1 MEEGIIVMVMNAG
14 MDGFWL
20 EESRYGCTEEDRER
34 FIHNMDGSSPAV
46 RLMLLVE
53 KTLHAPRISEKPGTL
68 IGRMDGNSE
77 TDRRTIIGIAQGMDI
92 WCRRDSHTKD
102 VYGDYTIWWMLDAG
116 NAAAGSCSRRLQG
129 RPDPVKDDE
138 GRMMSLLAFAVRNGQ
153 WASRFADTLA
163 SFLTDAARHDGILGE
178 DMKDDGM
185 ESQGYRLADEGAV
198 PTRCIQALACMICHA
213 FNDGYCQETG
223 MSMVSP
229 LSVTLSMTVNRCL
242 DAPTAAG
249 LPMVADGLYGQGR
262 DPMSDLDAILH
273 YAALNP
279 HSPTSARSLGNNP
292 GMLTI
297 IPGGMFIGGNASNI
311 AIRQN
316 RRADDASMFAIITH
330 PGFPDHMGRAVEDAG
345 RLLSGMCR
353 AIPESEHAG
362 EPFHFPLLPYH
373 TLERIAAAP
382 ARIIEL
388 MADPGPIGVAMQC
401 DHDPEERSRN
411 VPDARTTRDRMVVPE
426 DEAKAQRRGMMMA
439 GRICETDWS
448 HHDTEETIGI
458 IKAISP
464 PNYDAV
470 HDPMDFLGYHQGLPT
485 IQRWQVGQFIASCM
499 DTGRMGLASSMV
511 WLAGFMES
519 VNRTIGSGGTD
530 PLDWDGHATWSMLMK
545 GSMLRTML
553 EDDNSGLP
561 DDFIATDFLARVSL
575 KPYRGDESVDPRLSR
590 FMIAMEPERSGW
602 ATTSSYVLLIDW
614 GA

>member
-1 MEEGIIVMVMNAG
+1 MGIG
-14 MDGFWL
+14 LDGCWF
-20 EESRYGCTEEDRER
+20 EESRYGFTEEDADR
-34 FIHNMDGSSPAV
+34 FIHGMDGSSPAV

-53 KTLHAPRISEKPGTL
+53 KAMHAPRIREKPGAL
-68 IGRMDGNSE
+68 IGRMDGGSE
-77 TDRRTIIGIAQGMDI
+77 TERRMIISIAQGMDA
-92 WCRRDSHTKD
+92 WSKRSSFKTG
-102 VYGDYTIWWMLDAG
+102 VYGDFTRWWMLDAA

-129 RPDPVKDDE
+129 KPASGQDDE
-138 GRMMSLLAFAVRNGQ
+138 GRMMSLLAFAVRNEA

-163 SFLTDAARHDGILGE
+163 SFFAATARHDGILDE
-178 DMKDDGM
+178 DMKGDGM
-185 ESQGYRLADEGAV
+185 DSRGYGLADEGAV
-198 PTRCIQALACMICHA
+198 SARCIQVLACMICHA
-213 FNDGYCQETG
+213 FNDGYHQGTG
-223 MSMVSP
+223 VSMVSP
-229 LSVTLSMTVNRCL
+229 LSVTLSMMVGRCL

-273 YAALNP
+273 YAAMHP
-279 HSPTSARSLGNNP
+279 HSPASARSLWNSP

-297 IPGGMFIGGNASNI
+297 IPGVMFIGENASNV
-311 AIRQN
+311 AILQN
-316 RRADDASMFAIITH
+316 RRADDAGMFAIITH
-330 PGFPDHMGRAVEDAG
+330 PGFPDHIGEAVEDTG
-345 RLLSGMCR
+345 RLLAGMCG
-353 AIPESEHAG
+353 AIPENEHMG

-373 TLERIAAAP
+373 TLTRIAAAP

-388 MADPGPIGVAMQC
+388 MADPGQVGVAMQC
-401 DHDPEERSRN
+401 DHDPEERSYN
-411 VPDARTTRDRMVVPE
+411 VPESQRTSDRMVAPE
-426 DEAKAQRRGMMMA
+426 DEAKSQRRGMMMA
-439 GRICETDWS
+439 CRICETDWS

-470 HDPMDFLGYHQGLPT
+470 RNPMDFLRYHQGLPT
-485 IQRWQVGQFIASCM
+485 LQRWQVGQFIASCM

-561 DDFIATDFLARVSL
+561 DDFIVNDFLARVSL
-575 KPYRGDESVDPRLSR
+575 KPYRSDESVDPRLSR
-590 FMIAMEPERSGW
+590 FMIAMEPERSDW

>member
-1 MEEGIIVMVMNAG
+1 MEEGTVGMGVNAG
-14 MDGFWL
+14 VDGFWS
-20 EESRYGCTEEDRER
+20 EESRYGCTNEDRER
-34 FIHNMDGSSPAV
+34 FMHGMDGSSPAV

-53 KTLHAPRISEKPGTL
+53 KTLHAPRIREKPGTL
-68 IGRMDGNSE
+68 IGRMDGGSG
-77 TDRRTIIGIAQGMDI
+77 TGRRTVIGIAQGMDA
-92 WCRRDSHTKD
+92 WCRRASHTTD
-102 VYGDYTIWWMLDAG
+102 VYGDFTRWWMLDAA
-116 NAAAGSCSRRLQG
+116 NAAAGACSRRLQG
-129 RPDPVKDDE
+129 GPDSGRDDE
-138 GRMMSLLAFAVRNGQ
+138 GRMMSLLAFAVRNEA

-163 SFLTDAARHDGILGE
+163 SFFASAARYDGILGE
-178 DMKDDGM
+178 DMKNDGM
-185 ESQGYRLADEGAV
+185 ESPGYRLADEGAV
-198 PTRCIQALACMICHA
+198 PARCIQALACMICRA
-213 FNDGYCQETG
+213 FNDGYRQETG
-223 MSMVSP
+223 GSMVSP
-229 LSVTLSMTVNRCL
+229 LSATLSMTVGRCL

-249 LPMVADGLYGQGR
+249 LPMVADSLYGQGR
-262 DPMSDLDAILH
+262 NPMSDLDAILH
-273 YAALNP
+273 YAAMHP
-279 HSPTSARSLGNNP
+279 HSPSLARSLWNNP

-297 IPGGMFIGGNASNI
+297 IPGGMFIGGNASNTVI
-311 AIRQN
+311 LQN
-316 RRADDASMFAIITH
+316 RRADDAGMFAIITH

-345 RLLSGMCR
+345 RLLAGMYR
-353 AIPESEHAG
+353 AIPENEHTG

-401 DHDPEERSRN
+401 DHDPEERSCN
-411 VPDARTTRDRMVVPE
+411 VPGMRTTRDRMIVSE
-426 DEAKAQRRGMMMA
+426 DEAKSQRRGMMMA
-439 GRICETDWS
+439 CRICETDWS

-470 HDPMDFLGYHQGLPT
+470 RNPMDFLRYHPGIPT
-485 IQRWQVGQFIASCM
+485 LQRWQVGQFIASCM
-499 DTGRMGLASSMV
+499 DTGRMSLASSMV

-561 DDFIATDFLARVSL
+561 DDFIVNDFLARVSL
-575 KPYRGDESVDPRLSR
+575 KPYRSDESVDPRLSR
-590 FMIAMEPERSGW
+590 FMIAMEPERSDW